1 GARNRSSGLI
11 AGMVCL
17 AALAFGTGALR
28 HFPLPV
34 LGGLLIYVGSDML
47 HEWLIAGRRTMPLVD
62 YIQII
67 VIMLAIVSLD
77 VARGVA
83 MGIIAACVPFAV
95 NTSRI
100 RLVKQGLDRSRYRSR
115 VDRPIAHEEALLRH
129 GHSIQI
135 IWLQGFIFFG
145 SAHRLLLDVK
155 GLVDTAGH

>member
-1 GARNRSSGLI
+1 NVDHELRLNGLANILVGLCGGMVGTVSVSRTLFGLRIGARNRSSGLI

-34 LGGLLIYVGSDML
+34 LGGLLIYVGSAML

-67 VIMLAIVSLD
+67 VIMLAIVWWD
-77 VARGVA
+77 FVAGVA
-83 MGIIAACVPFAV
+83 IGIIAACVTFAV

-115 VDRPIAHEEALLRH
+115 VDR
-129 GHSIQI
+129 
-135 IWLQGFIFFG
+135 
-145 SAHRLLLDVK
+145 
-155 GLVDTAGH
+155 